1 MSKKITRVTKHKATT
16 RSIVNTILGIL
27 ITLAMSTSLFAAPET
42 AYASENKINSCI
54 TATQKS
60 DNSTKIIVAGSWFDG
75 VKNFWKSVFKDKN
88 KDGKK
93 DEKSNEKGKKDEN
106 SKKHIEVVDENGLTA
121 EERNKAKSD
130 NKKSKKKQTRKKKKN
145 RKNRKRKN
153 SKNGIKRKKKTTTR
167 KRKRVNRKR
176 KNSVKVLR
184 SNTNRNAGNSG
195 NNGNNGDASKNT
207 SNDHKQNQ
215 APTPA
220 PAPQQQPQQQ
230 VQTPAPAPAPA
241 PTPAPAPAPAPAP
254 TPAPQQ
260 QTPQN
265 SGAMVVHPGAFC
277 SSGPGVEAVS
287 PKGVPMV
294 CSDTGEGRTRWRRR

>member
-54 TATQKS
+54 TATQKF

-93 DEKSNEKGKKDEN
+93 DEKSDEKGKKDEN
-106 SKKHIEVVDENGLTA
+106 SKKHIEVVDEDGLTA

-195 NNGNNGDASKNT
+195 NNGNNGDTSKNT
-207 SNDHKQNQ
+207 SNDPKQNQ

-230 VQTPAPAPAPA
+230 QQQPQQQVQTPAPAPA
-241 PTPAPAPAPAPAP
+241 
-254 TPAPQQ
+254 PAPQQ

>member
-54 TATQKS
+54 TATQKF

-106 SKKHIEVVDENGLTA
+106 SKKHIEVVDEDGLTA

-176 KNSVKVLR
+176 KIV
-184 SNTNRNAGNSG
+184 
-195 NNGNNGDASKNT
+195 
-207 SNDHKQNQ
+207 
-215 APTPA
+215 
-220 PAPQQQPQQQ
+220 
-230 VQTPAPAPAPA
+230 
-241 PTPAPAPAPAPAP
+241 
-254 TPAPQQ
+254 
-260 QTPQN
+260 
-265 SGAMVVHPGAFC
+265 
-277 SSGPGVEAVS
+277 
-287 PKGVPMV
+287 
-294 CSDTGEGRTRWRRR
+294 